1 MNSNR
6 RGGAYGFKLESLD
19 VLSEAKS
26 TDKKITVLHYVASTV
41 TVSKVTFTCLY
52 RVSLNYFGT
61 VGFALEQVSI
71 LQTCIKLQLDR
82 TKFRE

>member
-41 TVSKVTFTCLY
+41 TVSKATFTSLY
-52 RVSLNYFGT
+52 LF
-61 VGFALEQVSI
+61 F
-71 LQTCIKLQLDR
+71 
-82 TKFRE
+82 